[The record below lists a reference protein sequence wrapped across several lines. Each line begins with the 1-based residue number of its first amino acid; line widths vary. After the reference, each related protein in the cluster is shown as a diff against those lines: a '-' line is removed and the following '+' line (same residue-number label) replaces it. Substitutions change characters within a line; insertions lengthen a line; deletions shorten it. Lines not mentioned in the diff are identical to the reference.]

1 MLTDFL
7 EAKLEFCTPDKYRQK
22 KKKKKGKRSTPKYVL
37 IHLLKIVMTSSRK
50 LGHSLELDDLA
61 L

>member
-7 EAKLEFCTPDKYRQK
+7 EAKLEFCTPDKYRQMRR
-22 KKKKKGKRSTPKYVL
+22 GKRRSTPKYVL
-37 IHLLKIVMTSSRK
+37 IHLLKIVTTSSRK